1 MTVISRRKYAGF
13 GLLVCVSLGM
23 SELTPEKNRA
33 SGTAL
38 EVLNYVVCYKCAI
51 NLIFKK
57 SYFWKAAKDIRSD
70 FLI

>member
-1 MTVISRRKYAGF
+1 MTVISRRKYSGY
-13 GLLVCVSLGM
+13 GLLVCLSLGM

-51 NLIFKK
+51 NLIYKK
-57 SYFWKAAKDIRSD
+57 IIFWGGSKRY
-70 FLI
+70 